1 MKDRLAWL
9 NNSGPNGLVEYGSLT
24 LDPMLG
30 PSRSNIGSI
39 AVPHP
44 RKEKKYRARLDRL
57 RFARV
62 LTFEHPRA
70 FGDKDDLV
78 ALENSTVRPFKMV
91 IGGVPCGRILRVRNY
106 SRKPDRGRSAVPN
119 IAWRLLRQVNE
130 IVTHWLVR
138 ASQLTP
144 TPLISSTLRRRQV
157 SARASLSLTPNPV
170 GESGS
175 SQGGECTR
183 LLRKN
188 ASC

>member
-78 ALENSTVRPFKMV
+78 ALENSTGRPFKMV
-91 IGGVPCGRILRVRNY
+91 IGGMPCRRILGMRSY
-106 SRKPDRGRSAVPN
+106 SRKAD
-119 IAWRLLRQVNE
+119 
-130 IVTHWLVR
+130 
-138 ASQLTP
+138 
-144 TPLISSTLRRRQV
+144 
-157 SARASLSLTPNPV
+157 
-170 GESGS
+170 
-175 SQGGECTR
+175 
-183 LLRKN
+183 
-188 ASC
+188 